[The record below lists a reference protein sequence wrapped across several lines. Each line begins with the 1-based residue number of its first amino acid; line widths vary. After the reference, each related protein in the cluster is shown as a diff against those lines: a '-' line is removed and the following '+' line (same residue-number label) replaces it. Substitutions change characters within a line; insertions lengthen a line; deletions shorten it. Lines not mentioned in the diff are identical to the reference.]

1 MRACSLAMVAVF
13 VGLMS
18 FFGPTSDAFA
28 QRRHYPLVYGSTGR
42 PYGPTQAHY
51 QYQRQYGRPWHG
63 YGGLTA
69 SAGISSAHF
78 NVGGGYYPSWGGWS
92 GGGYWSPDV
101 VAPAPGLA
109 FYSPGYYGNFGVG
122 YAAPPIYLPY
132 PNYAVAQ
139 FPPTLYPPS
148 WSAPGMADPLAAAMQ
163 QNQLQWGDQLPAVKP
178 DPVHRPVVPS
188 STEAR
193 LKSLEAQSDGD
204 RDMQNQKWLQ
214 AYIDYKKAVQLA
226 DDRADAHLRLG
237 LALIALRHYDTAAV
251 ELKRAVKID
260 PTLPRSELTLTKLF
274 GPGSELARSSVA
286 HKLLEYVQADIRD
299 PDRLFLM
306 GTLLHF
312 DGDPHAR
319 EVLETGMRLAGGGS
333 HFAAFLQPTA
343 DTYVPRS
350 SAPLPSSYAQ
360 PPQPE
365 VTPPATSPPSAPALP
380 PAPLPEPMPSAD
392 VGPRLIVPGN

>member
-1 MRACSLAMVAVF
+1 MRACSLATVAVC

-18 FFGPTSDAFA
+18 FFGSTTDAFA
-28 QRRHYPLVYGSTGR
+28 QRRHYPLVYGSSGR

-63 YGGLTA
+63 YAGLTA
-69 SAGISSAHF
+69 SVGVGSAHF
-78 NVGGGYYPSWGGWS
+78 NVGGGYDPAWDAGFFA
-92 GGGYWSPDV
+92 PQV

-122 YAAPPIYLPY
+122 YVAPPIYLPY
-132 PNYAVAQ
+132 PNHAVAQ
-139 FPPTLYPPS
+139 YPPTLYPPT

-178 DPVHRPVVPS
+178 DPVNRRVVPS
-188 STEAR
+188 STDAR

-204 RDMQNQKWLQ
+204 QDMRNQKWLQ

-251 ELKRAVKID
+251 ELKRAVRID
-260 PTLPRSELTLTKLF
+260 PTLPQSELTLTKLF

-286 HKLLEYVQADIRD
+286 HKLLEHVQADIRD

-319 EVLETGMRLAGGGS
+319 EVLETGLRLAGGGS

-350 SAPLPSSYAQ
+350 SAPLPSTYTE
-360 PPQPE
+360 PPQPD
-365 VTPPATSPPSAPALP
+365 VAPPTSTPPLP

-392 VGPRLIVPGN
+392 IGPRLFVPGQ